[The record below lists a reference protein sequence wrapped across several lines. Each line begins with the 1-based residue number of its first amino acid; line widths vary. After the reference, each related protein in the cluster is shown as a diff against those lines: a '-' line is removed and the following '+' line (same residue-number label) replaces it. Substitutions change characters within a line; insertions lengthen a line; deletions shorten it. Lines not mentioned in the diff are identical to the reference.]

1 MKPLS
6 VCLWTLAVFL
16 AVLKESHA
24 ECAEVSCYSVGLEI
38 FTTTT
43 TVSVVP
49 SPNCNISIGG
59 ETFENS
65 SQTGLTPGTVYEISI
80 GCRNCCA
87 NATLKPKQVRNLT
100 VTNVSTSSLSVN
112 WTEPEGNSSFYK
124 VQWTNGNLSKNATE
138 FKTSFNISDL
148 TAGVQYE
155 INVTAVATDNRTDGQ
170 SSSILQYTKPGMIL
184 THTNVSQT
192 TSSISLMWT
201 RPPGEVFMYRLEW
214 DSGGDLMTTYTDDT
228 SAVLSYLIPGTTYT
242 ITVRAVAGDNK
253 TEGDPYSLI
262 SATKP
267 KQVRNLTVTNVSTSS
282 LSVNWT
288 EPEGNS
294 SFYKVQWTNGNL
306 SKNATEFKTSFNISD
321 LTAGVQYE
329 INVTA
334 VATDNRTDGQS
345 SSILQ
350 YTKPEVVGNL
360 SVTNVTTS
368 SVTVM
373 WSQPNGERYF
383 YRVQLSNGTTNWTH
397 DVYETN
403 INITELTAGVNYS
416 FTVTAVAGDNKTQ
429 SEMATVST
437 YTKPGMILTHTNV
450 SQTTS
455 SISLMWTRP
464 PGEVFMYRLEWDS
477 GGDLMTTYTDDT
489 SAVLSYLIPGTT
501 YTITVRAVA
510 GDNKTEGDPYSLI
523 SATKPKQVRNLT
535 VTNVSTSSLSVNWT
549 EPEGNSSFYKVQ
561 WTNGNLSK
569 NATEFKTSF
578 NISDLTAGVQY
589 EINVTAV
596 ATDNRTDGQSSS
608 ILQYTKPEVV
618 GNLSVTNVTTS
629 SVTVMWSQPN
639 GERYFYRVQLSNG
652 TTNWTH
658 DVYETNINITELTAG
673 VNYSFT
679 VTAVAGDN
687 KTQSEMATV
696 STYTKPGMILTHTNV
711 SQTTSSISL
720 MWTRP
725 PGEVFMYRLEW
736 DSGGDLM
743 TTYTDDTSAVLSY
756 LIPGTTYTITVRAVA
771 GDNKTEGDPYSLIS
785 ATKPKQVR
793 NLTVTNVSTSS
804 LSVNWTEPEGN
815 SSFYKVQW
823 TNGNLSKNA
832 TEFKT
837 SFNISDLTAGVQ
849 YEINVT
855 AVATDNRT
863 DGQSSSIL
871 QYTKPGM
878 ILTHTNVSQTTSSIS
893 LMWTRPPGEVFMYRL
908 EWDSGG
914 DLMTTYT
921 DDTSAVLSYLIP
933 GTTYTITVRAVAGDN
948 KTEGD
953 PYSLISATKP
963 KQVRNLTVTNVST
976 SSLSVN
982 WTEPEGNSSFYKVQW
997 TNGNLSKN
1005 ATEFKTSFNISDL
1018 TAGVQYEI
1026 NVTAVATDNRT
1037 DGQSSSILQYTK
1049 PGMILTHTNV
1059 SQTTSSISLMWTRPP
1074 GEVFMYRLEW
1084 DSGGDLMTTYTDD
1097 TSAVLSYL
1105 IPGTTYT
1112 ITVRAVA
1119 GDNKT
1124 EGDPYSLISATKPK
1138 QVRNLTVT
1146 NVSTSSLSVNW
1157 TEPEGNSSFYKVQWT
1172 NGNLSKN
1179 ATEFKT
1185 SFNISDLTAGV
1196 QYEINVTAVATDNR
1210 TDGQSSSILQYTKP
1224 EVVGN
1229 LSVTNVTTSS
1239 VTVMWSQPNGER
1251 YFYRVQL
1258 SNGTTNWTHDVY
1270 ETNINITEL
1279 TAGVNYSFTVTAV
1292 AGDNKTQSEMATVS
1306 TYTKPGMILTHTN
1319 VSQTT
1324 SSISLMW
1331 TRPPG
1336 EVFMY
1341 RLEWDS
1347 GGDLMTTYTDDTS
1360 AVLSYLIPG
1369 TTYTI
1374 TVRAVAGDNKTEGDP
1389 YSLIS
1394 ATKPESVGVI
1404 SFTSVTTSSLT
1415 LNWTVP
1421 EGKVSFYRVQWR
1433 STSFSNNTNVT
1444 EPPFTIENLTAG
1456 VNYSITISSV
1466 ADDGQTEGASSTYSS
1481 YTRPTKPD
1489 NITATTQR
1497 TDGLR
1502 INWTSPERCVDR
1514 YIVTI
1519 SNNDFSCSKNT
1530 TNITEV
1536 FFNLKPGRIYNITV
1550 TAVAGHFTNDSDLV
1564 SFATTPTPP
1573 GPIIIS
1579 RRTNSSLFLNWS
1591 IPVSMEGAPGIRYN
1605 VTYIINDAE
1614 DQIKSNHTIIE
1625 TISTELSSLLS
1636 GVLYNIT
1643 VETVG
1648 PQGLSST
1655 AVNRSAFTL
1664 PNPVLNLTAR
1674 PASTASI
1681 KLEWSYP
1688 LGAQTYYRY
1697 LIKTYGAEGTAV
1709 DNMTVTNN
1717 STYVRGLQP
1726 GTKYNISV
1734 TTIADPGSE
1743 STEEQTSS
1751 YTLPNAVKGLSVSEV
1766 NTTAIQ
1772 LTWSKN
1778 DSKPSYYYH
1787 VVALQ
1792 NGIEVQNN
1800 QTKEETYTF
1809 FNLIPGTKYTF
1820 NVTAVVDVAISASA
1834 SISSYTKPEAVTNIT
1849 ATGNTTAISVSWT
1862 PAGGGVVSYSV
1873 LLYSSEELVQK
1884 ETNLSNTTEN
1894 IVFLGLTPGV
1904 LYYVVVSTK
1913 SGSFVT
1919 NSSRVY
1925 SATFP
1930 NPPGSITVESQTV
1943 QSINFTWALPEGMD
1957 HNQYSFKV
1965 STINGSNLIVN
1976 NWYLLDHLQS
1986 GSPYWISVVTVGV
1999 EDHESEAVTT
2009 TNYTRPFSV
2018 TKLRET
2024 EITTN
2029 SVTLVWVQP
2038 ERKSDYSYVV
2048 QVSNDSLSHDQES
2061 FNTTHT
2067 FNGLLSGSN
2076 YSFTVTTQ
2084 TKDGTQASP
2093 VTISYFTRPY
2103 SVQVLEAKTLNTT
2116 SVQLTWK
2123 EPQEYK
2129 NEYTYRVH
2137 TSCDSEN
2144 MTTAEDSAQISGLT
2158 PGTNC
2163 TFCVFVRA
2171 ANGIEGLA
2179 KCISMYTE
2187 PEAVQPSISSQGSN
2201 RSVLVLWA
2209 KPRGKVEFYKVSL
2222 NQTLQERNLS
2232 SDNTSYLFEG
2242 LSAGTLYTVRVTTF
2256 SGPLNAP
2263 SEFITNATFPNPP
2276 GPIEVLKKETNSI
2289 EIKWE
2294 RAPLMTNT
2302 SFVYKLLSNGKE
2314 NTNTTITTTSTN
2326 HIFSPLLSGTSY
2338 NIIIT
2343 TVGVMDFESK
2353 PVHIDTTTRPF
2364 AVVFLWAQKAEE
2376 TNIKVIWSKPDEYKE
2391 SYFYN
2396 LTWHSENGLNSTIT
2410 SEHQFNINNL
2420 DPGSNYSYSVTTET
2434 SDGTKSTP
2442 TLNSTCTKASQVK
2455 DLSYEGPNNPNAE
2468 IILTWNKPSGQY
2480 SGFLVTG
2487 TDNIIIN
2494 STTCCS
2500 LTLSNLRHNTKYDL
2514 NMKTLSCGQ
2523 SSSSVFLQAHT
2534 GITAPPIPSDSL
2546 LLSTVTKTE
2555 YNQFI
2560 LRIHRSLLNDTY
2572 GPIKYVAVLVT
2583 ENPPGDDLKTYLDQ
2597 SYDDWKA
2604 GKTQAYL
2611 ATIMEVDVP
2620 SRSTE
2625 DNLIMN
2631 VGNGSK
2637 WNGYTNGPLE
2647 AKGRYQYAI
2656 VLFTSLNL
2664 TENDLVNVPNSLV
2677 SITAFYSA
2685 FVLPQNPAT
2694 ISMAV
2699 GATLGIFFVLF
2710 IILIGFIIYWK
2721 RSNKETPDIQIHSM
2735 RAKVSMVVRI
2745 EDYEDYYKKQKADS
2759 NCGFAEEF
2767 EDLKPIGTAQSKNS
2781 ALTLENKPKNRYN
2794 NVLPYDSSRVK
2805 LSIVHGS
2812 PFDDYINANYMPGY
2826 NSRKEFI
2833 AAQGP
2838 LPTTVNEF
2846 WRMIWEKNVQT
2857 LVMLTRCNEQGRVK
2871 CEQYWSSGTKHFENI
2886 TVTTTSEIPLEDW
2899 TIRDFDI
2906 KNVKTAETRSVRQF
2920 HFTAWPDHGVPETTE
2935 LLISFRH
2942 LVREHMDQYSR
2953 HSPTVVH
2960 CSAGVGRTGTF
2971 ISIDRMLFQ
2980 IERDNVVD
2988 VFGIVY
2994 DLRMHRPL
3002 MVQTEDQYVFLNQCA
3017 MDIIRSRNGTNVDL
3031 IYQNTAALSI
3041 YENVE
3046 PKKGFRKNGYHN
3058 A

>member
-170 SSSILQYTKPGMIL
+170 SSSILQYTKPEVVGNLSVTNVTTSSVTVMCSQPNGECYFYRVQLSNGTTNWTHDVYETNINITELTAGVNYSFTVTAVAGDNKTQSEMATVSTYTKPGMIL

-1210 TDGQSSSILQYTKP
+1210 TDGQSSSILQ
-1224 EVVGN
+1224 
-1229 LSVTNVTTSS
+1229 
-1239 VTVMWSQPNGER
+1239 
-1251 YFYRVQL
+1251 
-1258 SNGTTNWTHDVY
+1258 
-1270 ETNINITEL
+1270 
-1279 TAGVNYSFTVTAV
+1279 
-1292 AGDNKTQSEMATVS
+1292 
-1306 TYTKPGMILTHTN
+1306 YTKPGMILTHTN